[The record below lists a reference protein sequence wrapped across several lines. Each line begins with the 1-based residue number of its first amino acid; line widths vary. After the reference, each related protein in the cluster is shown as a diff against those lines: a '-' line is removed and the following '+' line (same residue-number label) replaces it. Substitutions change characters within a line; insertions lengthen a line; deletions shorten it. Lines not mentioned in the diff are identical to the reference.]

1 MLDLKSS
8 KKSWEAELGST
19 PEGAISVMPADE
31 PEGPEYPYGTQ
42 LDLDRRLINDLDL
55 GDMNAGD
62 RVKIVAIG
70 KVMSVRVADADER
83 TQSMTIQ
90 IQKMEITPKADA
102 DGLMRKTIAREVFE
116 D

>member
-8 KKSWEAELGST
+8 KKDWEDEYGST

-31 PEGPEYPYGTQ
+31 NEGPDYPYGTS

-55 GDMNAGD
+55 GGVTAGD
-62 RVKIVAIG
+62 RLKIVAIG
-70 KVMSVRVADADER
+70 KVVSVRVSDSDNR

-90 IQKMEITPKADA
+90 LQKMEIMPKSDA
-102 DGLMRKTIAREVFE
+102 DGLMRKTVAREVFE